1 MGDSPVSGHFWWV
14 VTVHQPR
21 AHFPLETGINLQRTL
36 IIVYPGPDC
45 CVLRALQALSH
56 SILRTIW
63 RFFLLPLGNKR
74 LCKLPKVR
82 ELLSGSA
89 RIQNQ
94 FHLTLEFEL
103 LLDVLYPL
111 SSSLP
116 SPPPRGPQDWMA
128 ALFLSQN
135 LSSSPVCAFLHGLSC
150 LFTWPDWLSMNI
162 QACSVDKLLW
172 HGVPGKTDL

>member
-1 MGDSPVSGHFWWV
+1 M

-21 AHFPLETGINLQRTL
+21 AHLPLETGINLQRTL

-74 LCKLPKVR
+74 LCKLPNVR

-94 FHLTLEFEL
+94 FHLTLEFAL

-111 SSSLP
+111 SSSRP
-116 SPPPRGPQDWMA
+116 SPPPHGPQDWMA

-135 LSSSPVCAFLHGLSC
+135 PSSSPVYAFPP
-150 LFTWPDWLSMNI
+150 WPFLLIHLARLTQHEYPGMFCR
-162 QACSVDKLLW
+162 QASLAWGPRKNRPIGQSV
-172 HGVPGKTDL
+172 

>member
-1 MGDSPVSGHFWWV
+1 M
-14 VTVHQPR
+14 VTVHQPS
-21 AHFPLETGINLQRTL
+21 AHLPLETGINLQRAL

-56 SILRTIW
+56 SLLRTIW

-94 FHLTLEFEL
+94 FRLTLEFAL
-103 LLDVLYPL
+103 LLDVLYSL
-111 SSSLP
+111 SSSA
-116 SPPPRGPQDWMA
+116 PPTIGPRPVGLRTGW
-128 ALFLSQN
+128 LSSLSQN
-135 LSSSPVCAFLHGLSC
+135 PSSSPVCASPPWPFLLIHLARLTQHDYPGMFC
-150 LFTWPDWLSMNI
+150 R
-162 QACSVDKLLW
+162 QASLAW
-172 HGVPGKTDL
+172 GPGKNRPIGQSV

>member
-1 MGDSPVSGHFWWV
+1 M

-21 AHFPLETGINLQRTL
+21 AHLPLETGINLQRTL

-56 SILRTIW
+56 SILRTVW

-74 LCKLPKVR
+74 LCELPKVR

-94 FHLTLEFEL
+94 FCLPVEFAL
-103 LLDVLYPL
+103 LHDVLYPL
-111 SSSLP
+111 SFSP
-116 SPPPRGPQDWMA
+116 HSPPPCGPRDWMA
-128 ALFLSQN
+128 ALFPSQN
-135 LSSSPVCAFLHGLSC
+135 PSSSPVCAFPP
-150 LFTWPDWLSMNI
+150 WPFLLIHLARLTRHEYPGMFCR
-162 QACSVDKLLW
+162 QASLARGPRKNRLIGQSV
-172 HGVPGKTDL
+172 